1 MTTVSS
7 SNSAAATS
15 AMPTRTTVTAS
26 DGVTLA
32 VHAYTEIDPQ
42 RPTVLAIHGY
52 PDNHHLWDGVAAHL
66 GGRYNVVAYDV
77 RGAGESERPSSRAG
91 YRFPQL
97 ISDVG
102 GVIDSL
108 GVGQVH
114 LLAHDWGSIQG
125 WAAVTDDAVMSK
137 VASFTSISGPH
148 LNYAGKFLRS
158 PRSPRGLFDVVRQ
171 FMASGYIWFFLCP
184 GLPELM
190 IRSGLG
196 VKVID
201 AFARIGNSSTRTQ
214 SPAAVRSTGDYVNGL
229 NLYRANMP
237 APFLAPGAQLPATNV
252 PVQVLVPRMDIFV
265 TPALQRF
272 TGSIPLG
279 GRVVPIEGG
288 HWVVTARPDVVA
300 RLADEWIDR
309 VVGGAASPST
319 SVVGTGRRDVRG
331 KLALV
336 TGAGAGI
343 GRATAAELARKGA
356 RTVVIVDRD
365 LAAAEETA
373 AAVRDIGA
381 DAAVYQADVG
391 DETAMNQLAAQVNDE
406 HGVVDIL
413 VNNAGI
419 GMAGRFLETTPA
431 HWENILSVNLR
442 GVLNGSRAFG
452 TQMVDRGQ
460 GGTIINVS
468 SAAAFLPSKSMI
480 AYGTTKAA
488 VLAFSESLRADLA
501 DEGITV
507 TAVCPGFV
515 NTNIAKSTVY
525 AGMSAD
531 QQERARQKADAAY
544 RRRNYTPEATAKAI
558 VKAVK
563 TGPPVLPIAAESRV
577 GYAMRRISPSLV
589 RLLARYDI
597 RKH

>member
-1 MTTVSS
+1 MTTVSAS
-7 SNSAAATS
+7 SSDVPA
-15 AMPTRTTVTAS
+15 RFTVTAS

-32 VHAYTEIDPQ
+32 VHAYTGIDPH

-52 PDNHHLWDGVAAHL
+52 PDNHHLWDGVAEHL
-66 GGRYNVVAYDV
+66 SEHRNGQYNFVAYDV
-77 RGAGESERPSSRAG
+77 RGAGESTRPAG
-91 YRFPQL
+91 RSNYRFPQL
-97 ISDVG
+97 ISDVDA
-102 GVIDSL
+102 VIDSL
-108 GVGQVH
+108 GVGRVH

-125 WAAVTDDAVMSK
+125 WAAVTDETVMGK

-158 PRSPRGLFDVVRQ
+158 ARTPRALFDVIRQ
-171 FMASGYIWFFLCP
+171 FLASGYIWFFLTP

-190 IRSGLG
+190 VRAGVG
-196 VKVID
+196 VKVVE
-201 AFARIGNSSTRTQ
+201 AFGRIGNSSTRTRACE
-214 SPAAVRSTGDYVNGL
+214 PVRAIGDYVNGL

-237 APFLAPGAQLPATNV
+237 APFLAPGAELPGTTV
-252 PVQVLVPRMDIFV
+252 PVQVLVPRKDIFV
-265 TPALQRF
+265 TPALQRY

-279 GRVVPIEGG
+279 SRVVPIEGG
-288 HWVVTARPDVVA
+288 HWVVTARPDVIA
-300 RLADEWIDR
+300 RLASEWIDR
-309 VVGGAASPST
+309 HVGEAAPASASI
-319 SVVGTGRRDVRG
+319 VRTGPRDVRG

-343 GRATAAELARKGA
+343 GRATAIELARHGA
-356 RTVVIVDRD
+356 DTVVIVDRD

-373 AAVRDIGA
+373 VAVREAGA
-381 DAAVYQADVG
+381 GAAVYQADVS
-391 DETAMNQLAAQVNDE
+391 DDTAISALAAQVNDE

-431 HWENILSVNLR
+431 HWDNILAVNLR
-442 GVLNGSRAFG
+442 GVLNGSRAFA
-452 TQMVDRGQ
+452 TQMVDRGE

-501 DEGITV
+501 DDGITV

-525 AGMSAD
+525 AGMTAD
-531 QQERARQKADAAY
+531 EQERARHRADAAY

-563 TGPPVLPIAAESRV
+563 SGPPVVPIAAESKL
-577 GYAMRRISPSLV
+577 GYAMRRISPSLI

-597 RKH
+597 RQS

>member
-1 MTTVSS
+1 M
-7 SNSAAATS
+7 
-15 AMPTRTTVTAS
+15 TRTTVTAI

-32 VHAYTEIDPQ
+32 VHAYTEIDRQ

-52 PDNHHLWDGVAAHL
+52 PDNHHLWDGVAGHL
-66 GGRYNVVAYDV
+66 SDHHNGQYNFVAYDV
-77 RGAGESERPSSRAG
+77 RGAGESARPPGRSG

-97 ISDVG
+97 IADVG
-102 GVIDSL
+102 SVIDSL

-158 PRSPRGLFDVVRQ
+158 ARTPRGLFDVVRQ

-201 AFARIGNSSTRTQ
+201 VFGRIGNSSTRTQ
-214 SPAAVRSTGDYVNGL
+214 SPTAVRSTGDYVNGL

-237 APFLAPGAQLPATNV
+237 APFLAPGAQLPQTTV
-252 PVQVLVPRMDIFV
+252 PVQVLVPRKDMFV

-279 GRVVPIEGG
+279 SRVVPIEGG
-288 HWVVTARPDVVA
+288 HWVVTSRPDVIA
-300 RLADEWIDR
+300 RLTSEWIDR
-309 VVGGAASPST
+309 VVSGAASSSP
-319 SVVGTGRRDVRG
+319 SVVTGRRDVRG

-343 GRATAAELARKGA
+343 GRATAIELARKGA

-365 LAAAEETA
+365 LAAAKETA
-373 AAVRDIGA
+373 AAVQDAGS

-391 DETAMNQLAAQVNDE
+391 DETAMNTLAAQVNDE

-431 HWENILSVNLR
+431 HWDNILAVNLR

-531 QQERARQKADAAY
+531 EQERARQRADAAY

-589 RLLARYDI
+589 RLLARYDL
-597 RKH
+597 RQR

>member
-1 MTTVSS
+1 MTTVS
-7 SNSAAATS
+7 AAT
-15 AMPTRTTVTAS
+15 AMPTRTSVTAS

-32 VHAYTEIDPQ
+32 VHAYSEIDPQ
-42 RPTVLAIHGY
+42 RQTVVAIHGY
-52 PDNHHLWDGVAAHL
+52 PDNHHLWDGVAAYL
-66 GGRYNVVAYDV
+66 GGRYNFVAYDV
-77 RGAGESERPSSRAG
+77 RGAGESERPPSKSG

-102 GVIDSL
+102 AVIDSL

-125 WAAVTDDAVMSK
+125 WAAVTDDTVMSK

-158 PRSPRGLFDVVRQ
+158 PRTPRGVFDVIRQ

-201 AFARIGNSSTRTQ
+201 AFARIGNSSTRAQ

-279 GRVVPIEGG
+279 SSVVPIEGG
-288 HWVVTARPDVVA
+288 HWVVMSRPDVVA
-300 RLADEWIDR
+300 RFAGEWIDR
-309 VVGGAASPST
+309 IVDGAASPST
-319 SVVGTGRRDVRG
+319 SIVGTGRRDVRG

-343 GRATAAELARKGA
+343 GRATAVELARKGA

-365 LAAAEETA
+365 LAAGEETA

-431 HWENILSVNLR
+431 HWDNILSVNLR
-442 GVLNGSRAFG
+442 GVLNGSRVFG

-589 RLLARYDI
+589 RLLARYDL
-597 RKH
+597 RKQ

>member
-1 MTTVSS
+1 MTTAPAGNFPV
-7 SNSAAATS
+7 
-15 AMPTRTTVTAS
+15 PTRTTVTAS
-26 DGVTLA
+26 DGIGLA

-52 PDNHHLWDGVAAHL
+52 PDNHHLWDGVAEHL
-66 GGRYNVVAYDV
+66 GDRYNLIAYDV
-77 RGAGESERPSSRAG
+77 RGAGESERPAARSD
-91 YRFPQL
+91 YRFAQL
-97 ISDVG
+97 VSDIG
-102 GVIDSL
+102 AVIDSL
-108 GVGQVH
+108 GVGRVH
-114 LLAHDWGSIQG
+114 LLAHDWGSIQT
-125 WAAVTDDAVMSK
+125 WAAVTDATVMGK

-158 PRSPRGLFDVVRQ
+158 ARTPRGLVDVIRQ
-171 FMASGYIWFFLCP
+171 FFASGYIWFFLTP
-184 GLPELM
+184 GLPELL
-190 IRSGLG
+190 IRAGVG
-196 VKVID
+196 VKLVE
-201 AFARIGNSSTRTQ
+201 AFGRIGNSSTQ
-214 SPAAVRSTGDYVNGL
+214 SRPGDPVRSTGDYVNGL

-237 APFLAPGAQLPATNV
+237 GPFLAPGANLPDTTV
-252 PVQVLVPRMDIFV
+252 PVQVLVPRRDMFV

-279 GRVVPIEGG
+279 SRVVPIEGG
-288 HWVVTARPDVVA
+288 HWVVTARPDVIA
-300 RLADEWIDR
+300 RLAAEWIDR
-309 VVGGAASPST
+309 HAGGAALAAASA
-319 SVVGTGRRDVRG
+319 VQTGPRDVRG

-343 GRATAAELARKGA
+343 GRATAVELARQGA
-356 RTVVIVDRD
+356 HTVVIIDRD
-365 LAAAEETA
+365 LAAAQDTA
-373 AAVRDIGA
+373 AAVREAGA
-381 DAAVYQADVG
+381 AAAAYQADVS
-391 DETAMNQLAAQVNDE
+391 DEAAINALAAQVNSD

-419 GMAGRFLETTPA
+419 GMAGRFLETTPEN
-431 HWENILSVNLR
+431 WDNILGVNLR
-442 GVLNGSRAFG
+442 GVLNGSRAFA

-501 DEGITV
+501 DDGITV

-515 NTNIAKSTVY
+515 NTNIAKNTVY
-525 AGMSAD
+525 AGMTSDEQESA
-531 QQERARQKADAAY
+531 RHKADVAY

-563 TGPPVLPIAAESRV
+563 SGPPVLPIAVESRV
-577 GYAMRRISPSLV
+577 GYALRRISPSLI

-597 RKH
+597 RP

>member
-1 MTTVSS
+1 MTTISAGTSS
-7 SNSAAATS
+7 K
-15 AMPTRTTVTAS
+15 PTRTTVTAS

-32 VHAYTEIDPQ
+32 VHAHTEIDRQ

-66 GGRYNVVAYDV
+66 NGRYNLVAYDV
-77 RGAGESERPSSRAG
+77 RGAGESARPPGRSG

-102 GVIDSL
+102 AVIDSL
-108 GVGQVH
+108 GVDQVH

-137 VASFTSISGPH
+137 IASFTSISGPH

-158 PRSPRGLFDVVRQ
+158 PRTPRGVFDVVRQ
-171 FMASGYIWFFLCP
+171 FLASGYIWFFLSP

-201 AFARIGNSSTRTQ
+201 AFGRIGNSSTRTE
-214 SPAAVRSTGDYVNGL
+214 SRAPVRSTGDYVNGL

-237 APFLAPGAQLPATNV
+237 APFLAPGAQLPATKV
-252 PVQVLVPRMDIFV
+252 PVQVLVPRKDIFV

-279 GRVVPIEGG
+279 SRVVPIEGG
-288 HWVVTARPDVVA
+288 HWVVTSRPDVIA
-300 RLADEWIDR
+300 RLTSEWIDR
-309 VVGGAASPST
+309 VVSGVASPSA
-319 SVVGTGRRDVRG
+319 SVMGTGRRDVRG

-343 GRATAAELARKGA
+343 GRATALELARKGA
-356 RTVVIVDRD
+356 RAVMIVDRD
-365 LAAAEETA
+365 LAAAEETG
-373 AAVRDIGA
+373 AAVRDVGT

-391 DETAMNQLAAQVNDE
+391 DETAMNKLAAQVNDE

-431 HWENILSVNLR
+431 HWDNILAVNLR

-525 AGMSAD
+525 AGLTVD
-531 QQERARQKADAAY
+531 EQERARHKADAAY
-544 RRRNYTPEATAKAI
+544 RRRNYTPEATAEAI

-577 GYAMRRISPSLV
+577 GYAMRRISPSLI
-589 RLLARYDI
+589 RLLARYDL
-597 RKH
+597 RQK

>member
-1 MTTVSS
+1 MTTI
-7 SNSAAATS
+7 SAP
-15 AMPTRTTVTAS
+15 PTRTTVTAS

-32 VHAYTEIDPQ
+32 VHAYTEIDRQ

-52 PDNHHLWDGVAAHL
+52 PDSHHLWDGVAAHL
-66 GGRYNVVAYDV
+66 NGRYNFVAYDV
-77 RGAGESERPSSRAG
+77 RGAGESARPPGRSG

-102 GVIDSL
+102 AVIDSL
-108 GVGQVH
+108 GVDQVH

-137 VASFTSISGPH
+137 IASFTSISGPH
-148 LNYAGKFLRS
+148 LNYVGKFLRS
-158 PRSPRGLFDVVRQ
+158 PRTPRGVFDVVRQ
-171 FMASGYIWFFLCP
+171 FLASGYIWFFLSP

-201 AFARIGNSSTRTQ
+201 AFGRIGNSSTRTE
-214 SPAAVRSTGDYVNGL
+214 SRTPVRSTGDYVNGL

-237 APFLAPGAQLPATNV
+237 APFLAPGAQLPQTKV
-252 PVQVLVPRMDIFV
+252 PVQVLVPRKDIFV

-279 GRVVPIEGG
+279 SRVIPIEGG
-288 HWVVTARPDVVA
+288 HWVVTSRPDVIA
-300 RLADEWIDR
+300 RLTSEWIDR
-309 VVGGAASPST
+309 VVSGAAPPSA

-343 GRATAAELARKGA
+343 GRATALELARKGA
-356 RTVVIVDRD
+356 RAVMIVDRD
-365 LAAAEETA
+365 LAAAKETA
-373 AAVRDIGA
+373 AAVRDVGT

-391 DETAMNQLAAQVNDE
+391 DETAMNKLAAQVNDE

-431 HWENILSVNLR
+431 HWDNILAVNLG

-501 DEGITV
+501 DDGITV

-525 AGMSAD
+525 AGLTFD
-531 QQERARQKADAAY
+531 EQERARHKADAAY
-544 RRRNYTPEATAKAI
+544 RRRSYTPEATAKAI

-563 TGPPVLPIAAESRV
+563 RGPPVLPIAAESRV
-577 GYAMRRISPSLV
+577 GHAMRRISPSLV
-589 RLLARYDI
+589 RLLARYDL
-597 RKH
+597 RQK

>member
-1 MTTVSS
+1 MS
-7 SNSAAATS
+7 
-15 AMPTRTTVTAS
+15 RTCVTAS

-52 PDNHHLWDGVAAHL
+52 PDNHHLWDGVAEHL
-66 GGRYNVVAYDV
+66 AERLDGRYNFVAYDV
-77 RGAGESERPSSRAG
+77 RGAGESACPPDRSG
-91 YRFPQL
+91 YRFAQL

-102 GVIDSL
+102 AVIDSL
-108 GVGQVH
+108 GVGPVH
-114 LLAHDWGSIQG
+114 LLAHDWGSLQG
-125 WAAVTDDAVMSK
+125 WAAVTDEAVMVK

-158 PRSPRGLFDVVRQ
+158 ARTARGVFDVLRQ
-171 FMASGYIWFFLCP
+171 LMASGYIWLFLCP

-190 IRSGLG
+190 IRSGVG

-201 AFARIGNSSTRTQ
+201 VFGRIGNSSTR
-214 SPAAVRSTGDYVNGL
+214 SRDVAPVRSTGDYINGL

-237 APFLAPGAQLPATNV
+237 GPFLAPGAQLPQTGV
-252 PVQVLVPRMDIFV
+252 PVQALVPRMDLFV

-272 TGSIPLG
+272 TGSIPPR

-288 HWVVTARPDVVA
+288 HWVVTSRPDVIA
-300 RLADEWIDR
+300 RLTSEWIDR
-309 VVGGAASPST
+309 VVSGAAPSGP
-319 SVVGTGRRDVRG
+319 SVVGAGRRDVRG

-343 GRATAAELARKGA
+343 GRATAIELARKGA

-365 LAAAEETA
+365 LAAAKKTA
-373 AAVRDIGA
+373 AAVVDAGSGA
-381 DAAVYQADVG
+381 PVYQVDVG
-391 DETAMNQLAAQVNDE
+391 DETAMNTLGAQVNDE

-419 GMAGRFLETTPA
+419 GIAGRFLETTPE
-431 HWENILSVNLR
+431 HWDNILAVNLR
-442 GVLNGSRAFG
+442 GVISGSRAFG
-452 TQMVDRGQ
+452 TQMVERGQ

-488 VLAFSESLRADLA
+488 VLAFSEALRADLA
-501 DEGITV
+501 DDGITV
-507 TAVCPGFV
+507 TAVCPGLV

-531 QQERARQKADAAY
+531 EQERARRKADAAY

-563 TGPPVLPIAAESRV
+563 TGPAVLPIAPESRV
-577 GYAMRRISPSLV
+577 GYALRRISPSLV
-589 RLLARYDI
+589 RLFARYDL
-597 RKH
+597 RRS

>member
-1 MTTVSS
+1 MTTVSAS
-7 SNSAAATS
+7 SSDVPA
-15 AMPTRTTVTAS
+15 RFTVTAS

-32 VHAYTEIDPQ
+32 VHAYTGIDPH

-52 PDNHHLWDGVAAHL
+52 PDNHHLWDGVAEHL
-66 GGRYNVVAYDV
+66 SEHRNGQYNFVAYDV
-77 RGAGESERPSSRAG
+77 RGAGESTRPAG
-91 YRFPQL
+91 RSNYRFPQL

-102 GVIDSL
+102 AVIDSL
-108 GVGQVH
+108 GVGRVH

-125 WAAVTDDAVMSK
+125 WAAVTDETVMGK

-158 PRSPRGLFDVVRQ
+158 ARTPRALFDVIRQ
-171 FMASGYIWFFLCP
+171 FLASGYIWFFLTP

-190 IRSGLG
+190 VRAGVG
-196 VKVID
+196 VKVVE
-201 AFARIGNSSTRTQ
+201 AFGRIGNSSTRTRAGE
-214 SPAAVRSTGDYVNGL
+214 PVRAIGDYVNGL

-237 APFLAPGAQLPATNV
+237 APFLAPGAELPGTTV
-252 PVQVLVPRMDIFV
+252 PVQVLVPRKDIFV
-265 TPALQRF
+265 TPALQRY

-279 GRVVPIEGG
+279 SRVVPIEGG
-288 HWVVTARPDVVA
+288 HWVVTARPDVIA
-300 RLADEWIDR
+300 RLASEWIDR
-309 VVGGAASPST
+309 HVGEAAPASASI
-319 SVVGTGRRDVRG
+319 VRTGPRDVRG

-343 GRATAAELARKGA
+343 GRATAIELARHGA
-356 RTVVIVDRD
+356 DTVVIVDRD

-373 AAVRDIGA
+373 VAVREAGA
-381 DAAVYQADVG
+381 GAAVYQADVS
-391 DETAMNQLAAQVNDE
+391 DDTAISALAAQVNDE

-431 HWENILSVNLR
+431 HWDNILAVNLR
-442 GVLNGSRAFG
+442 GVLNGSRAFA
-452 TQMVDRGQ
+452 TQMVDRGE

-501 DEGITV
+501 DDGITV

-525 AGMSAD
+525 AGMTAD
-531 QQERARQKADAAY
+531 EQERARHRADAAY

-563 TGPPVLPIAAESRV
+563 SGPPVVPIAAESKL
-577 GYAMRRISPSLV
+577 GYAMRRISPSLI

-597 RKH
+597 RQS